1 MYVQVTSS
9 IYGDVATFTAF
20 RRVTWATVIAI
31 GVLTNIN
38 ESSQQYDI
46 VNKEKINSS
55 FFHVFS
61 KIFIKKVNLN
71 NKYLK
76 IIKHLLDKIEGVLD
90 AKSIFRLK
98 RSSHSQFFY
107 EIATLTIP
115 TESSGKCATWS
126 LFSRRIYMDAV
137 LQERLFRRT
146 IVPVCIITKE
156 YVFIL
161 KTKLLFMRCKFVSP

>member
-20 RRVTWATVIAI
+20 RRETWATVIAI

-126 LFSRRIYMDAV
+126 LFFKTDLHGCCFTGEVIPPDDCTRLYYYERI
-137 LQERLFRRT
+137 RLHF
-146 IVPVCIITKE
+146 KN
-156 YVFIL
+156 
-161 KTKLLFMRCKFVSP
+161 